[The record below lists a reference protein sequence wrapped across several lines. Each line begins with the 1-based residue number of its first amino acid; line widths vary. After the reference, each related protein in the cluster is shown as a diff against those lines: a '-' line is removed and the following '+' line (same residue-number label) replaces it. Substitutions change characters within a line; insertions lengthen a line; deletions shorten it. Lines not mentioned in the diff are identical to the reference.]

1 MARILVVDDSYF
13 IRMVLRNMLKK
24 EKHEVLEAEDGE
36 KAVSL
41 YRLNRPEL
49 VTLDI
54 TMPVKDGIEAAWEI
68 LEEDPF
74 AKIIMVTALGQESIL
89 KKAITLG
96 VSEFVVKPFTTE
108 TVLEAVNRALK

>member
-1 MARILVVDDSYF
+1 
-13 IRMVLRNMLKK
+13 MVLRNMLKK

-54 TMPVKDGIEAAWEI
+54 TMPVKDGIEAAREI

>member
-1 MARILVVDDSYF
+1 
-13 IRMVLRNMLKK
+13 MVLRNMLKK

-49 VTLDI
+49 VTLDS
-54 TMPVKDGIEAAWEI
+54 TMPVKDGIEAAREI

>member
-13 IRMVLRNMLKK
+13 MRMVLRNMLKK

-54 TMPVKDGIEAAWEI
+54 TMPVKDGIEAAREI